1 MTPSVNSPQR
11 PSARGRRLTPEFL
24 TQLRNLRIVVLHPR
38 DADGEVLIQQLQRIG
53 CQVQTFWPPVQDL
66 PDNVD
71 VVYYAIQSHETHAL
85 LNFSNFEQPPA
96 VIAIVGYENPTI
108 FEAMLRLGATGV
120 LTSPLRSTGVLS
132 SLVLTV
138 GLTQEVRGYR
148 KRVQRLE
155 QKLQGINQIN
165 DAKAILMRTR
175 GVTDAEAYKIIRE
188 QAMSK
193 RVATEEIARA
203 IIHADE
209 ILSG

>member
-1 MTPSVNSPQR
+1 MSSPPR
-11 PSARGRRLTPEFL
+11 TGVRSKRITPEFL

-38 DADGEVLIQQLQRIG
+38 DADGEVLIQQLKRIG
-53 CQVQTFWPPVQDL
+53 CQVQTFWPPVQDI

-71 VVYYAIQSHETHAL
+71 VVYYAIQSNEMHAP

-96 VIAIVGYENPTI
+96 VIAVVGYENPTI
-108 FEAMLRLGATGV
+108 FEVMLRLGATGV
-120 LTSPLRSTGVLS
+120 LSAPLRSTGVLA

-138 GLTQEVRGYR
+138 GLTQEIRGYK

-155 QKLQGINQIN
+155 QKLLSVNQIN

-175 GVTDAEAYKIIRE
+175 GVSDAEAYKIIRE

-209 ILSG
+209 ILSGR

>member
-1 MTPSVNSPQR
+1 MSSPPR
-11 PSARGRRLTPEFL
+11 TTGRSKRITPEFL

-38 DADGEVLIQQLQRIG
+38 DADGEVLIQQLNRIG
-53 CQVQTFWPPVQDL
+53 CQVQTFWPPVQDI
-66 PDNVD
+66 PDNVN
-71 VVYYAIQSHETHAL
+71 VVYYAVQSHETHAP

-96 VIAIVGYENPTI
+96 VIAVVGYESPTI

-120 LTSPLRSTGVLS
+120 LSSPVRSTGVLA

-138 GLTQEVRGYR
+138 GLTQELRGYR

-155 QKLQGINQIN
+155 QKLLSVNQIN

-175 GVTDAEAYKIIRE
+175 GVSDADAYKIIRE

-203 IIHADE
+203 IIHANS